1 METDFGAK
9 TTREM
14 LKIVNAISKSKC
26 MERNGEIQISIL
38 ILSYVTWQY
47 TCIWGYAKLH
57 FYRVQ
62 RLRN

>member
-26 MERNGEIQISIL
+26 MERNGEIQIYIL

-47 TCIWGYAKLH
+47 TCI
-57 FYRVQ
+57 
-62 RLRN
+62 